1 MKLFGS
7 TQGKITK
14 TENGVNVPYLEIT
27 EVVLMH
33 CNFVN
38 NNYQRNSRLLYTFV
52 PDKFFGQLLDIS
64 PKNFIVL
71 KTSNS
76 EFSYIEVWF
85 TGQNSNPL
93 KLEDKINITLVI
105 N

>member
-1 MKLFGS
+1 MHLFL
-7 TQGKITK
+7 I
-14 TENGVNVPYLEIT
+14 I
-27 EVVLMH
+27 
-33 CNFVN
+33 
-38 NNYQRNSRLLYTFV
+38 
-52 PDKFFGQLLDIS
+52 FGQLLDIS